1 MSMRK
6 SPGVIHAKEP
16 IRSRPARGRYHAA
29 CLIAWAS
36 AMLVAGCSGGEPR
49 VPVFPAGGKVS
60 FAGEAPRGAFV
71 VLHPSQ
77 AKDDKTPLPSAEVKD
92 DGSFTLTT
100 YDGGD
105 GAPAGDYAVTIQW
118 YKLVGKG
125 SEVKAGP
132 NVIPPQYSK
141 PETSPWKVSI
151 CSARNELAAHT
162 ITK

>member
-6 SPGVIHAKEP
+6 SPGVIHAKGP
-16 IRSRPARGRYHAA
+16 FRSLATRGRYHAV
-29 CLIAWAS
+29 CLATWVS
-36 AMLVAGCSGGEPR
+36 AVLVAGCSGGEPR
-49 VPVFPAGGKVS
+49 APVFPASGKVS

-77 AKDDKTPLPSAEVKD
+77 KDDKTPLPSAEVKD

-151 CSARNELAAHT
+151 SSARNELAAHA
-162 ITK
+162 IAR